1 MKKVYIVLL
10 TVLVVLSAFVF
21 VQAQDDNRGSKATES
36 EVSTPTAEPAA
47 EEKKEET
54 VPENV
59 PQPGTDPIKEVIDP
73 EEEEGNDLEEEVSDS
88 KQEKVTDPKQEN
100 VTDPKEGDDTD
111 PKQENITDPEE
122 EKGTDPEP
130 EQNSSP
136 EPTENNEQVIPAT
149 DGTATSTI
157 EATESGEIKTEL
169 TPVST
174 SEATPE
180 PTETPVPTETTEL
193 TDTPEPTPEAPVD
206 EHIYDE
212 VVVTIKGAQVSVT
225 YDGQR
230 HQASGYTVTNISNEA
245 YQASDFI
252 FTGAATAELYD
263 AGIAYMGLNDGM
275 FVNKNNKFVN
285 VYFDIEDGFIEIY
298 PINVEIEIIGNSE
311 TVEYDGEPH
320 SVYGYEFRQ
329 VRPESPQ
336 IVTAE
341 SFGLKD
347 GKEPFAE
354 NSQVGVFGMGLNG
367 GSFENYNPNFNRV
380 VFSVT
385 DGFIEITP
393 SEKSIIEEELLA
405 EEELLEEEILDE
417 ENKDDTNSGQKD
429 TDQENNNVPAP
440 ASNESLNSDQTISDP
455 NENKTVLNNEEQ
467 VSEENKEQEQV
478 PAEPTENKA
487 VFGAGTVILS
497 APDEAAD
504 VLLTVEEDT
513 EFTVLGTNESGWI
526 EIQINDTKGYLFKAA
541 ETDQTDDTDIE
552 KEPVSDE
559 SEEPVDDKEITNNE
573 NNDVQDKTVTLQA
586 GTMIYAAPDEASEV
600 AMTLEEDAEFTIL
613 SSDVSG
619 WAVVQSG
626 EDTVGYLFVGE
637 AQEENPE
644 AEPKT
649 EEAETLTNSLVTL
662 PAGTLI
668 YAAPDETSEA
678 VMTLEEDAE
687 FTILSS
693 DVPGWAVVQS
703 GEDTVG
709 YLFVG
714 ETQEENPEA
723 EPKTEE
729 AETLTN
735 SLVTLPAGTLIY
747 AAPDETSEAVMTIEE
762 DAEFTISSSDVT
774 GWAIVKLNG
783 ETVGYIPTDNIPE
796 ESNSKG
802 QQVMLY
808 SFKAGTEF
816 LAAPEESAEVAAILE
831 TDAELTILSVD
842 DSGWAEVQLGE
853 NLIGYIFLEEF
864 SAENKKDTE
873 EDEYQ
878 LLIPAGTVIRANAD
892 GMSDIIY
899 TPEEDIFVKILE
911 RTEDW
916 IKVETKDGITGFVFH
931 DDVQLDEES
940 DKEKETKS
948 ARVLIFTSR
957 RAIMDL
963 GEEIKLT
970 SIVEGIPEDI
980 TLKYQWEVDK
990 GNGFEPA
997 EGGNED
1003 SYTYTASVESLAWSW
1018 RLVVSY

>member
-73 EEEEGNDLEEEVSDS
+73 EEEEDNDLEEEVSDS
-88 KQEKVTDPKQEN
+88 KQEKVTDPE
-100 VTDPKEGDDTD
+100 EEDDTD

-687 FTILSS
+687 FTI
-693 DVPGWAVVQS
+693 
-703 GEDTVG
+703 
-709 YLFVG
+709 
-714 ETQEENPEA
+714 
-723 EPKTEE
+723 
-729 AETLTN
+729 
-735 SLVTLPAGTLIY
+735 
-747 AAPDETSEAVMTIEE
+747 
-762 DAEFTISSSDVT
+762 SSSDVT

-783 ETVGYIPTDNIPE
+783 ETVGYIPTENIPE

-980 TLKYQWEVDK
+980 ALKYQWEVDK

>member
-73 EEEEGNDLEEEVSDS
+73 VEEEVTDP
-88 KQEKVTDPKQEN
+88 EEENVTDPKQEN
-100 VTDPKEGDDTD
+100 VTDPKEEDDTD

-440 ASNESLNSDQTISDP
+440 ASNDSLNSDQTISDP

-573 NNDVQDKTVTLQA
+573 NNDVQDNTVTLQA
-586 GTMIYAAPDEASEV
+586 GTMIYAAPDETSEV
-600 AMTLEEDAEFTIL
+600 VMTLEEDAEFTIL
-613 SSDVSG
+613 SSDVPG

-687 FTILSS
+687 FTI
-693 DVPGWAVVQS
+693 
-703 GEDTVG
+703 
-709 YLFVG
+709 
-714 ETQEENPEA
+714 
-723 EPKTEE
+723 
-729 AETLTN
+729 
-735 SLVTLPAGTLIY
+735 
-747 AAPDETSEAVMTIEE
+747 
-762 DAEFTISSSDVT
+762 SSSDVT

-783 ETVGYIPTDNIPE
+783 ETVGYIPTENIPE

-878 LLIPAGTVIRANAD
+878 LLISAGTVIRANAD

-980 TLKYQWEVDK
+980 ALKYQWEVDK